1 MVNKVRRFKTRKT
14 IPFSLLKLLLFII
27 LLFISFIYTIKIL
40 FKLYVSQNNEAKVN
54 EMLSVSTNNIIGNI
68 SFLDLINFN
77 LTKHESLLK
86 VSLNNINTLK
96 IEPKVTTKTIK
107 NNNPIVYIYNTHQ
120 SEEYAKGTLASYNIT
135 PTVFMAS
142 HILRKT
148 LINYQINALVEEENI
163 KEVLNKNNWNYNDS
177 YNASML
183 WLNNAFKNY
192 PTLKYFIDVHRD
204 SASGTVTINDK
215 VYAKMMF
222 VIGMAHPNYKQNESL
237 ALRINDYINNK
248 YNGIMRSPFYGK
260 RSEYNQNFNP
270 NTILIEVGG
279 PDNTIEEVYNSTL
292 ILGEA
297 ISNIIGEDNGK

>member
-1 MVNKVRRFKTRKT
+1 
-14 IPFSLLKLLLFII
+14 
-27 LLFISFIYTIKIL
+27 
-40 FKLYVSQNNEAKVN
+40 
-54 EMLSVSTNNIIGNI
+54 MLSVSTNNIIGNI

-77 LTKHESLLK
+77 LTKPESLLK

-192 PTLKYFIDVHRD
+192 PTLN
-204 SASGTVTINDK
+204 TIDK
-215 VYAKMMF
+215 VK
-222 VIGMAHPNYKQNESL
+222 K
-237 ALRINDYINNK
+237 
-248 YNGIMRSPFYGK
+248 
-260 RSEYNQNFNP
+260 
-270 NTILIEVGG
+270 
-279 PDNTIEEVYNSTL
+279 
-292 ILGEA
+292 
-297 ISNIIGEDNGK
+297 

>member
-27 LLFISFIYTIKIL
+27 LLLISFIYTIKIL